1 MQPYKQD
8 FSTKLLAGLSNIKVF
23 KWPLFISYRP
33 NNFIIKGHH
42 TREIL
47 KLVRPGDIIVRSFN
61 NYLDNFTVPGTFTQ
75 VGFYLSE
82 VNEQHLKKFANVE
95 QHNFKL
101 GRQMVIHSIGERVI
115 LEDLIDFC
123 RCDALA
129 VMRFPRQIKLLQ
141 DIPPILEEYFVDPTS
156 SPKFSKTTDEETTSK
171 KDWLAKFKR
180 SKKDD
185 SEEESVPKKSLFAKF
200 KRNKTQESED
210 IITEENHEIKLDAT
224 AIALAKTEN
233 EIAQHLKSGKIIEF
247 EKIFKILYRI
257 AIKELN
263 TTREH
268 SLGIE
273 PFYGTSS
280 TDLVYFITKSIC
292 WNYAIIPETSKV
304 LFKNRSVILP
314 DAFVDGDLEEIWKKV

>member
-1 MQPYKQD
+1 MQPYKLD
-8 FSTKLLAGLSNIKVF
+8 FITKLLAGLSKIKVF

-33 NNFIIKGHH
+33 NSFVIKGYH

-47 KLVRPGDIIVRSFN
+47 KLVKPGDILVRSFN
-61 NYLDNFTVPGTFTQ
+61 NYLDNYTIPGTFTQ

-101 GRQMVIHSIGERVI
+101 GRQMVIHSIGGKVI

-141 DIPPILEEYFVDPTS
+141 EIPPILADYFTDPTA
-156 SPKFSKTTDEETTSK
+156 SPKPSKTTVEEPFTK
-171 KDWLAKFKR
+171 KDWLAKLKR
-180 SKKDD
+180 NKQQD
-185 SEEESVPKKSLFAKF
+185 SDEETVPKKSFFAKF
-200 KRNKTQESED
+200 KRNQESENN
-210 IITEENHEIKLDAT
+210 IVTEENNEIKHDANS
-224 AIALAKTEN
+224 IALAKAEN
-233 EIAQHLKSGKIIEF
+233 EIAQHLKNGKIIEF
-247 EKIFKILYRI
+247 EKVFKILYRL

-268 SLGIE
+268 NFNIE
-273 PFYGTSS
+273 PFYATSS